1 VLLMNGMRIRVV
13 IEADK
18 SFSTNKTTD

>member
-18 SFSTNKTTD
+18 SFSTNKITD